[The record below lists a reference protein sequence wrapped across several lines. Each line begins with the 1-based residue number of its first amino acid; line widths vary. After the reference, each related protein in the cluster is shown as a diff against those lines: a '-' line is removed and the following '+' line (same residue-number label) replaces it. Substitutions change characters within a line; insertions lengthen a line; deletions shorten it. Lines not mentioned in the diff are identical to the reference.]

1 MKLWTKSLMSRL
13 VVYFLLLL
21 LVTVFCVGAIA
32 FTHARATIRDLVVE
46 QLEVS
51 AKLKEEALNRWLN
64 HQREATIS
72 LAQLPQV
79 RTSTQVLLS
88 ADRSSPEFKQADA
101 QIQQVLTSAL
111 VVHPDELQEILILSR
126 QTGQIL
132 FSTDTR
138 HSGQYRTRDEYFLQG
153 RTQTFVQNIY
163 RSPTT
168 NQPMLTISTP
178 LRDDANKTMGV
189 LAVHLKLERI
199 QEIINQTRINRGE
212 QIYCINRSKVPIFAS
227 KTPEKK
233 PPRRLNIPKIEQA
246 FTGKSGHAL
255 YINDQE
261 IPVIGAYRWLE
272 QWELALLIEIP
283 RSEAFIPAHQLAVK
297 IFVIGLALSGILTLG
312 AYFLARQIARPIL
325 AITEAATQVEAGNLS
340 AVAVVMTDDEVGI
353 LASAFNRM
361 TRQLRRLY
369 QGLEDKVK
377 QLQNAEIQLK
387 ESFEKLQQEKQKVEE
402 HTNQLA
408 RANSEI
414 TLLNQRLHS
423 DNLDLS
429 TELHVIN
436 QQLNQF
442 LEAVPLGIVVIDA
455 AGDLYYSNQVAQQ
468 LFGPGAMPNA
478 DPKAE
483 IYPSYLTG
491 GNQPYP
497 DEKLPLIRA
506 LRGEIVRL
514 NDIEVHQPN
523 RKIPVEAW
531 GTPIYDELGNIAF
544 AIAAFQDISER
555 KKAEAERKSF
565 IEDMFQVNCDLQ
577 LALEEEEQLTDA
589 AGRFVPNQF
598 LSVLGYESLVD
609 VNIGDAVQQEMSVLF
624 SDIRNFT
631 HLSEQ
636 MAPQDNFKFINA
648 YLSRM
653 EPAILENSG
662 MIDKYIGDGIMA
674 LFEASAD
681 QAVRAGIS
689 MLKRLAEYNLTRH
702 HPGRPPIRIGIGIN
716 TGDLML
722 GIVGGQNRMDTTVVS
737 DAVNLASR
745 LEKLTKSY
753 RVPLLITENTFYRL
767 EDPTAYAIRLIDQV
781 AVIGKSKKVSL
792 FEVFEA
798 DDDEIK
804 KQKLATKTRFESA
817 LAYYHLQNYQKAAQL
832 LAECLIENP
841 VDPVIQ
847 LYWRRIV
854 HQV

>member
-1 MKLWTKSLMSRL
+1 MKFWTKSLMSRL

-32 FTHARATIRDLVVE
+32 FTHARSTIRDLVVE
-46 QLEVS
+46 QLEVG
-51 AKLKEEALNRWLN
+51 ATLKEEALNRWLT
-64 HQREATIS
+64 HKREATVS
-72 LAQLPQV
+72 LAGLPQV
-79 RTSTQVLLS
+79 RTLTQVLLS
-88 ADRSSPEFKQADA
+88 ADRSSPEFTQAEA
-101 QIQQVLTSAL
+101 QMQQLLTSVLA
-111 VVHPDELQEILILSR
+111 VEPDVNEILILSR

-138 HSGQYRTRDEYFLQG
+138 HSAQYRTRDEYFLQG
-153 RTQTFVQNIY
+153 RTQTFVQNVY

-178 LRDDANKTMGV
+178 LQDDASKTMGV
-189 LAVHLKLERI
+189 LALHFKLESI
-199 QEIINQTRINRGE
+199 QEIINQTSLGRGE
-212 QIYCINRSKVPIFAS
+212 QTYCVNRSQVPIFVPT
-227 KTPEKK
+227 TPETNY
-233 PPRRLNIPKIEQA
+233 PRRLNIPEIEQA
-246 FTGKSGHAL
+246 FSRKNGNAL
-255 YINDQE
+255 YVNHQG
-261 IPVIGAYRWLE
+261 IPVIGVYRWLD

-283 RSEAFIPAHQLAVK
+283 RSKAFIPARQLAAK
-297 IFVIGLALSGILTLG
+297 IFFVGLTLAGILTLG
-312 AYFLARQIARPIL
+312 VYFLARQIARPIL
-325 AITEAATQVEAGNLS
+325 AITDAATEVEAGNLT
-340 AVAVVMTDDEVGI
+340 AVARVMTDDEVGM

-369 QGLEDKVK
+369 QGLEDKVN
-377 QLQNAEIQLK
+377 QLQNAEIKLK
-387 ESFEKLQQEKQKVEE
+387 ESFEQLQQEKQKVEV
-402 HTNQLA
+402 HTIQLA
-408 RANSEI
+408 KANSEI
-414 TLLNQRLHS
+414 TLLNQTLHS
-423 DNLDLS
+423 ENLDLAA
-429 TELHVIN
+429 ELQVIN

-442 LEAVPLGIVVIDA
+442 LEAVPMGIVVLDA

-468 LFGPGAMPNA
+468 MFGSGAVPNA
-478 DPKAE
+478 DPTAE
-483 IYPSYLTG
+483 IYPSYLAG
-491 GNQPYP
+491 SDQPYP
-497 DEKLPLIRA
+497 DEKLPLIQA
-506 LRGEIVRL
+506 LRGETITL
-514 NDIEVHQPN
+514 NDIEVHQPSG
-523 RKIPVEAW
+523 RIPLEAW

-598 LSVLGYESLVD
+598 LSVLGYESIVN
-609 VNIGDAVQQEMSVLF
+609 VNIGDAVQQEMSILF
-624 SDIRNFT
+624 SDIRSFT

-636 MAPQDNFKFINA
+636 MTPEDNFKFINA

-674 LFEASAD
+674 LFGASAD
-681 QAVRAGIS
+681 QAVRSGIS
-689 MLKRLAEYNLTRH
+689 MLQRLTEYNLTRH
-702 HPGRPPIRIGIGIN
+702 RPGRPPIKIGIGIN

-745 LEKLTKSY
+745 LEKLTKTY

-767 EDPTAYAIRLIDQV
+767 EDPNAYAIRLIDQV
-781 AVIGKSKKVSL
+781 AVSGKSKKVSL

-798 DDDEIK
+798 DDCPIK
-804 KQKLATKTRFESA
+804 QQKLATKTRFEEA
-817 LAYYHLQNYQKAAQL
+817 LTYYSLQDYKKAAQL
-832 LAECLIENP
+832 LAECLVESP
-841 VDPVIQ
+841 VDSVIQ
-847 LYWRRIV
+847 LYWQRVV